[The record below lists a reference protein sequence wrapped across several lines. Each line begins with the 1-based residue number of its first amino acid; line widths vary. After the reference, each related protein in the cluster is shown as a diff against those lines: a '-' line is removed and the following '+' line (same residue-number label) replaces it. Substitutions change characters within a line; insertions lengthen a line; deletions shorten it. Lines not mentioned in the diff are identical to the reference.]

1 MGLRPAK
8 SAVVGRHFLCRNRQ
22 RELAVYRVGV
32 DVGRR
37 SVILYLSYEEVQA
50 LRQGARSFLR
60 DEGSGSCAVAAP
72 PTARAEVSALEERL
86 VGDLDVETLAEQ
98 RSLASAMA
106 PIVECLRIEME
117 TAVGE
122 THPAHEGAVAAYF
135 EYAHSLSVLARLREI
150 GGEME
155 ALIEVVTGKPAD
167 AATASSFQFP
177 D

>member
-1 MGLRPAK
+1 VPG
-8 SAVVGRHFLCRNRQ
+8 VGRL
-22 RELAVYRVGV
+22 
-32 DVGRR
+32 

-50 LRQGARSFLR
+50 LRQGALSFLR
-60 DEGSGSCAVAAP
+60 DEGSGACAVAAP
-72 PTARAEVSALEERL
+72 PAARAEVSAFEERL
-86 VGDLDVETLAEQ
+86 VGDLDVNTLAQQ
-98 RSLASAMA
+98 RSIASAVSA
-106 PIVECLRIEME
+106 IVECLRIEME

-155 ALIEVVTGKPAD
+155 ALIELVTGRPAD
-167 AATASSFQFP
+167 AESASTFQFS

>member
-1 MGLRPAK
+1 
-8 SAVVGRHFLCRNRQ
+8 
-22 RELAVYRVGV
+22 
-32 DVGRR
+32 
-37 SVILYLSYEEVQA
+37 VILYLSYEEVQA

-60 DEGSGSCAVAAP
+60 DEGAGSCAVAAP

-86 VGDLDVETLAEQ
+86 VGDLDVDTLAQQ
-98 RSLASAMA
+98 RSLVSALTA
-106 PIVECLRIEME
+106 IVECLRVEME

-135 EYAHSLSVLARLREI
+135 EYAHSLSVLSRLRDI

-155 ALIEVVTGKPAD
+155 AMIELVTGRPAD
-167 AATASSFQFP
+167 AETAASFHFP

>member
-1 MGLRPAK
+1 M
-8 SAVVGRHFLCRNRQ
+8 
-22 RELAVYRVGV
+22 
-32 DVGRR
+32 
-37 SVILYLSYEEVQA
+37 ILYLSYEEIQA

-60 DEGSGSCAVAAP
+60 DEGAGPCAVAAP

-86 VGDLDVETLAEQ
+86 VGDLDVNTLAQQ
-98 RSLASAMA
+98 RSVASAVSA
-106 PIVECLRIEME
+106 IVECLRIEME

-155 ALIEVVTGKPAD
+155 AMIELVTGKPAD
-167 AATASSFQFP
+167 VQSASTFHFE

>member
-1 MGLRPAK
+1 M
-8 SAVVGRHFLCRNRQ
+8 
-22 RELAVYRVGV
+22 
-32 DVGRR
+32 
-37 SVILYLSYEEVQA
+37 ILYLSYEEVQA

-60 DEGSGSCAVAAP
+60 EEGSGACAVAAP

-86 VGDLDVETLAEQ
+86 VGDLDVDTLAQQ
-98 RSLASAMA
+98 RSLASALSA
-106 PIVECLRIEME
+106 IVECLRIEME

-150 GGEME
+150 GSEME
-155 ALIEVVTGKPAD
+155 AMIELVTGSPANAD
-167 AATASSFQFP
+167 TATSFHFP

>member
-1 MGLRPAK
+1 M
-8 SAVVGRHFLCRNRQ
+8 
-22 RELAVYRVGV
+22 
-32 DVGRR
+32 
-37 SVILYLSYEEVQA
+37 ILYLSYEEVQA

-60 DEGSGSCAVAAP
+60 EEGAGACAVAAP

-86 VGDLDVETLAEQ
+86 VGDLDVDTLAQQ
-98 RSLASAMA
+98 RSLASALA
-106 PIVECLRIEME
+106 AIVECLRIEME

-150 GGEME
+150 GSEME
-155 ALIEVVTGKPAD
+155 AMIELVTGSPANTD
-167 AATASSFQFP
+167 TASTFHFP